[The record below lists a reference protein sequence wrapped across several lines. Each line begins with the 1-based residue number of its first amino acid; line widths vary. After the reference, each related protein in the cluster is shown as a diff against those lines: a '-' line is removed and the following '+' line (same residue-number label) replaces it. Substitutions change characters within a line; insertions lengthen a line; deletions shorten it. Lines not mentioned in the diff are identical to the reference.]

1 MILHAGFCIVF
12 CFLVPA
18 ENVTRIYFVFHI
30 IQTRIIAVGNDGM
43 CLWMIHDISI
53 FHMDVNLTY
62 LFCNMIPVICR
73 HIIIYMSIR

>member
-12 CFLVPA
+12 YFLVPA

-43 CLWMIHDISI
+43 
-53 FHMDVNLTY
+53 Y
-62 LFCNMIPVICR
+62 L
-73 HIIIYMSIR
+73 